1 MNRLKSGT
9 TQVLRLFFLACV
21 AVMAQ
26 LVIAE
31 DDSYAS
37 QWGPAIGTQLPDL
50 EVKNPEGESRN
61 FDQLKG
67 SNGLVLV
74 FVRSSDW

>member
-1 MNRLKSGT
+1 MNRLKSST
-9 TQVLRLFFLACV
+9 AQLLRLFFLAGV
-21 AVMAQ
+21 ALMTQ
-26 LVIAE
+26 LVSGE

-37 QWGPAIGTQLPDL
+37 QWGPGIGTQLPDL
-50 EVKNPEGESRN
+50 EVKGPDGESRN

>member
-1 MNRLKSGT
+1 MNRLKSST
-9 TQVLRLFFLACV
+9 TQLLRMFFLACV
-21 AVMAQ
+21 AVIAQ
-26 LVIAE
+26 LVSAE

-37 QWGPAIGTQLPDL
+37 QWGPAIGSQLPDL

-61 FDQLKG
+61 FDQMKG

>member
-1 MNRLKSGT
+1 MNRLKSST
-9 TQVLRLFFLACV
+9 KQLLRLFFLACV
-21 AVMAQ
+21 AVMAY
-26 LVIAE
+26 LISAE

-50 EVKNPEGESRN
+50 EVKDPEGESRD

>member
-1 MNRLKSGT
+1 MNRLKSST
-9 TQVLRLFFLACV
+9 TLLLRLFLLACV
-21 AVMAQ
+21 AVSAQ
-26 LVIAE
+26 LVSEE
-31 DDSYAS
+31 DDSYVS

-50 EVKNPEGESRN
+50 EVKDPEGELRN

>member
-1 MNRLKSGT
+1 MNQLKSNNK
-9 TQVLRLFFLACV
+9 QLVRLFFLAC
-21 AVMAQ
+21 AIVMAC
-26 LVIAE
+26 LVSAE

-50 EVKNPEGESRN
+50 EVKGPEGESRN